1 MKKIVMTPNPY
12 RDRNFKYA
20 NQAESILKEAGIET
34 RICLAFDVD
43 KNFELFRKACS
54 QNHPESDHRHIH
66 AAEA

>member
-1 MKKIVMTPNPY
+1 MFLIGHKMSVWCNIVYQTAKIKLKTE
-12 RDRNFKYA
+12 RKRN
-20 NQAESILKEAGIET
+20 
-34 RICLAFDVD
+34 DVD